1 MDGQLCI
8 ETCRGA
14 DRENAHQFGRA
25 LNSSS
30 SSARP
35 TSCALKA
42 RVKGARDGSYGFFW
56 CFGACLDRLF
66 PLIEINKEFTQFF
79 NEPMIGKLTRAQ
91 NFFFSGLRI
100 VGLAPGALLAAA
112 LAGLT
117 QGF

>member
-1 MDGQLCI
+1 MPSRGARRKRRLRECGLVDGQLCI

-42 RVKGARDGSYGFFW
+42 RVKGARDGSYGFS
-56 CFGACLDRLF
+56 GASA
-66 PLIEINKEFTQFF
+66 PVS
-79 NEPMIGKLTRAQ
+79 IGSSR
-91 NFFFSGLRI
+91 
-100 VGLAPGALLAAA
+100 
-112 LAGLT
+112 
-117 QGF
+117 